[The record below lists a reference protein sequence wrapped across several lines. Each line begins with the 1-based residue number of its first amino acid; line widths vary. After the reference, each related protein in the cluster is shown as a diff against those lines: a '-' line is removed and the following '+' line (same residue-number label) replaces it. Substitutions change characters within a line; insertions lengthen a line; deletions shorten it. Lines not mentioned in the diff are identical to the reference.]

1 MLNLIKEGDKI
12 ELILNVFLFSNFK
25 MWDQAMIKEL
35 IEWSSNFVNPK
46 NDNNLIYY
54 SHNSILTICL
64 ICVHLTHISEA
75 V

>member
-25 MWDQAMIKEL
+25 TWDQAMIKEL

-46 NDNNLIYY
+46 NENNLIYL
-54 SHNSILTICL
+54 SHNQILTICL
-64 ICVHLTHISEA
+64 ICVLLTHICEA